1 MEAAIKIVELSQEQG
16 ILFTPELQ
24 PLMQR
29 PAYKHLQQGL
39 APDAAAAL
47 QAAAT
52 HSALSPMAKKL
63 CKFLRL
69 AAPS

>member
-39 APDAAAAL
+39 PADAAAAM
-47 QAAAT
+47 QAEAA
-52 HSALSPMAKKL
+52 HSALGPVAKRVSR
-63 CKFLRL
+63 FLR
-69 AAPS
+69 